1 VRVNCTSERGD
12 IVVGW
17 LTRVV
22 LVLAGF
28 GVVAYDCVSLGVAK
42 TQVADHASTAA
53 LAAADVWARSHD
65 VQQTVAAAIASA
77 SSSGDTARPKDIT
90 IAQDG
95 TVTVRLCRTA
105 TTLLVYRTSAT
116 KKWAVQCGTG
126 QGRSVDS

>member
-1 VRVNCTSERGD
+1 VRLNPCSERGD

-28 GVVAYDCVSLGVAK
+28 GVLAYDAVALGVAK

-53 LAAADVWARSHD
+53 LAAADTWARTHD
-65 VQQTVAAAIASA
+65 VSQTVAAAVASA
-77 SSSGDTARPKDIT
+77 SSSGDVVLAKDVT

-95 TVTVRLCRTA
+95 TVRVKACRTA